1 MATAYREIFT
11 FPSFDP
17 FRSKTTRCLVTLA
30 GQNLI
35 PIVVFSTTVVNDI
48 AEGRGGRIGR
58 ELG

>member
-1 MATAYREIFT
+1 MATAYREIST
-11 FPSFDP
+11 FPSIPFDP
-17 FRSKTTRCLVTLA
+17 KRRDTLSRHT
-30 GQNLI
+30 QNLI